1 MLSSKLV
8 PTRNNRDPVKFDI
21 KTEKPPINDNVDDDD
36 EIIEIFEETTGS
48 HYINNNNMKFIP
60 FKKEPIDN
68 NQIMKLESISNEYTT
83 RIKQLELENKHLLEI
98 IQIKST
104 ENDLL
109 KNNEM
114 KMKQNETN
122 LLVEINALKLKL
134 NEYEGN
140 TANQQSSSSS
150 SSSNINNIE
159 EIILSSESESEYET
173 NRNKR
178 RNKVYNCNFLIKIIN
193 LFNLKKLKTNKK
205 LEMNSKFLLKIFTI
219 CL

>member
-21 KTEKPPINDNVDDDD
+21 KTEKPPINDNIGDND
-36 EIIEIFEETTGS
+36 EIIEILDETTSG
-48 HYINNNNMKFIP
+48 HYINNNNNMKFIP
-60 FKKEPIDN
+60 FKKEPIEN
-68 NQIMKLESISNEYTT
+68 NQIMELESISNEYTT

-122 LLVEINALKLKL
+122 LFVEMNALKLKL
-134 NEYEGN
+134 NEYEEN
-140 TANQQSSSSS
+140 TANQQSS

-159 EIILSSESESEYET
+159 EIILSSESESESASEYET
-173 NRNKR
+173 NRN
-178 RNKVYNCNFLIKIIN
+178 RNKRQ
-193 LFNLKKLKTNKK
+193 NKV
-205 LEMNSKFLLKIFTI
+205 
-219 CL
+219 

>member
-1 MLSSKLV
+1 M
-8 PTRNNRDPVKFDI
+8 
-21 KTEKPPINDNVDDDD
+21 KTEKLPINDNVDDDD
-36 EIIEIFEETTGS
+36 DEIIEILEETTSS
-48 HYINNNNMKFIP
+48 HYINSKNMKFIP

-68 NQIMKLESISNEYTT
+68 NQIMELESISNEYTT

-122 LLVEINALKLKL
+122 LFVEINALKLKL
-134 NEYEGN
+134 NEYEEN
-140 TANQQSSSSS
+140 TANQQ

-159 EIILSSESESEYET
+159 EIILSSESESESVSEYET
-173 NRNKR
+173 NRNIE
-178 RNKVYNCNFLIKIIN
+178 IKDEIRYIIVILKS
-193 LFNLKKLKTNKK
+193 LFFNQNY
-205 LEMNSKFLLKIFTI
+205 
-219 CL
+219 